1 VVPLV
6 TRLGRHDL
14 KRSNRLILLIGVVLA
29 VVAFVAI
36 IVLFNNSS
44 GTATGPAAPPTELD
58 TVQATVDIP
67 LGTQVRSDMLVVK
80 KVAVGN
86 RAADVI
92 GDPSQIIGQIVRTD
106 VVSGAQMTQSMFATT
121 GLGQNPARLLPA
133 GLRAMAVQLDQVSSV
148 GSLISVGDRVDAV
161 VSWGIGTG
169 QCTASRGFSLAP
181 ASPAPAAA
189 APVAPAPV
197 AGLGLNSTKLLLQN
211 MQVVGTLLPP
221 PPATTPTGA
230 ATPAPTSGGTA
241 LTGGSEMVILAVSA
255 QQSEVI
261 KFAQLDGCISL
272 ILRSPKDFVDA
283 AGKPVEPPADK
294 TTGAIFKTLV
304 DTYGVLPPQLVEAIL
319 PKK

>member
-1 VVPLV
+1 
-6 TRLGRHDL
+6 L
-14 KRSNRLILLIGVVLA
+14 KRSNRLILLIGLVLA

-58 TVQATVDIP
+58 TVQAAVDIP
-67 LGTQVRSDMLVVK
+67 LGTQVRPDMLVVK

-92 GDPSQIIGQIVRTD
+92 GDPSQIIGQIARTD

-169 QCTASRGFSLAP
+169 QCTASRGFSLPEPVDPAVGAP
-181 ASPAPAAA
+181 PAVP
-189 APVAPAPV
+189 
-197 AGLGLNSTKLLLQN
+197 GLGLNSTKLLLQN

-221 PPATTPTGA
+221 PPAAAQTGA
-230 ATPAPTSGGTA
+230 TTPAPASGGTA

-261 KFAQLDGCISL
+261 KYAQLDGCISL

-283 AGKPVEPPADK
+283 AGKPIEPPLDK
-294 TTGAIFKTLV
+294 TSGAIFKTLV

>member
-1 VVPLV
+1 
-6 TRLGRHDL
+6 L

-29 VVAFVAI
+29 IVAFVAI
-36 IVLFNNSS
+36 IYLFNNGAS
-44 GTATGPAAPPTELD
+44 GTASGPAAPPTELD
-58 TVQATVDIP
+58 TVLATVDIP

-80 KVAVGN
+80 KVTVGN

-92 GDPSQIIGQIVRTD
+92 GDPSQIVGQIVRTD
-106 VVSGAQMTQSMFATT
+106 VVTGAQMTQSMFATT

-169 QCTASRGFSLAP
+169 QCTASRGFSLA
-181 ASPAPAAA
+181 APGGA

-221 PPATTPTGA
+221 APTTTQTGQASPPPA
-230 ATPAPTSGGTA
+230 SGGTA

-283 AGKPVEPPADK
+283 AGKPVEPPLDK